1 MRLSFNMKFNAGL
14 DGILNTQQKMNRAQD
29 QLTKQTRLL
38 TPADDPAA
46 SAKVL
51 GLDQNLEQVAQFQN
65 NSVLLKNNLA
75 LEETVLTNMRT
86 TLDKARVLG
95 IASGNG
101 TYTSAEREAVA
112 QELKNIQI
120 ELFDLMNTQNAEGG
134 YIFSGFQ
141 DKKQTY
147 SYNNATGIYEFQGDD
162 GQKALQISP
171 TIALAGNDS
180 GKFVFENVDARFK
193 ASPAAIAAGGATA
206 ASVIVTDQ
214 SQFDA
219 YFKKNYDRLTPANN
233 DYNVVLTAPSS
244 YEIQKN
250 GAALV
255 PPVTGAYTPDAPIV
269 FNGLTITISGAAA
282 VPGQVDF
289 SLQAPE
295 KKNILTTI
303 GEFITALS
311 DPTISNLNF
320 NEAMS
325 DNLVQITSAATS
337 VDRYLSSIG
346 GRINVLDS
354 VYGTNE
360 DLTINNKS
368 YRADLSEVDYAAALT
383 EITKQETALQA
394 ISNTFVKV
402 SGISLFDYIR

>member
-14 DGILNTQQKMNRAQD
+14 DGILTTQQKMNRAQD
-29 QLTKQTRLL
+29 QLTKQTRIL

-51 GLDQNLEQVAQFQN
+51 GLDQNLEQIAQFQN

-75 LEETVLTNMRT
+75 LEETVLTNMRSSI
-86 TLDKARVLG
+86 DRARVLA
-95 IASGNG
+95 ISSGNG
-101 TYTSAEREAVA
+101 TYTDAEKGAVA
-112 QELKNIQI
+112 QELQNIQI
-120 ELFDLMNTQNAEGG
+120 ELLDLMNSRNAEGG

-147 SYNNATGIYEFQGDD
+147 SLNNATGIYEFQGDD
-162 GQKALQISP
+162 GKKALQISP

-180 GKFVFENVDARFK
+180 GKYVFENVNARFK
-193 ASPAAIAAGGATA
+193 TTA
-206 ASVIVTDQ
+206 AVVSAGAATNATVAVTDQ
-214 SQFDA
+214 SRFDA
-219 YFKKNYDRLTPANN
+219 YFKQTYDSLTLANN
-233 DYNVVLTAPSS
+233 DFSVVLTAPST
-244 YEIQKN
+244 YEIEQN

-255 PPVTGAYTPDAPIV
+255 PPVTGSFTPDAPIV
-269 FNGLTITISGAAA
+269 FNGLSITVSGAAA

-289 SLQAPE
+289 SLQPPE

-303 GEFITALS
+303 GEFISALK
-311 DPTISNLNF
+311 DPTLNSFEF
-320 NEAMS
+320 NEAIS
-325 DNLVQITSAATS
+325 DTLTQVTSAATNIDS
-337 VDRYLSSIG
+337 FLSSIG
-346 GRINVLDS
+346 GRVNVLDS
-354 VYGTNE
+354 VFSTNE

-383 EITKQETALQA
+383 EITKQEIALEA

-402 SGISLFDYIR
+402 SGVSLFDYIR

>member
-14 DGILNTQQKMNRAQD
+14 DGILTTQQKMNRAQD
-29 QLTKQTRLL
+29 QLTKQTRIL

-86 TLDKARVLG
+86 SIDRARVLA

-101 TYTSAEREAVA
+101 AYTEADKKAVA
-112 QELKNIQI
+112 QELKNIQV
-120 ELFDLMNTQNAEGG
+120 ELLDLMNSRNAEGG

-147 SYNNATGIYEFQGDD
+147 SLNNATGIYEFQGDD

-180 GKFVFENVDARFK
+180 GKFVFEDVNARFK
-193 ASPAAIAAGGATA
+193 TTPAVISAGGATA
-206 ASVIVTDQ
+206 AEVSVTDQ

-219 YFKKNYDRLTPANN
+219 YYKQNYDALTPANN
-233 DYNVVLTAPSS
+233 DFSVVLTAPST
-244 YEIQKN
+244 YEIQRN
-250 GAALV
+250 GASLV
-255 PPVTGAYTPDAPIV
+255 PPVTGTFTPDAPIA
-269 FNGLTITISGAAA
+269 FNGLTINISGAAA

-303 GEFITALS
+303 GEFITALENPALS
-311 DPTISNLNF
+311 AFEF
-320 NEAMS
+320 NEAIS
-325 DNLVQITSAATS
+325 DTLTQTTAAATNIDS
-337 VDRYLSSIG
+337 FLSSIG
-346 GRINVLDS
+346 GRVNVLDS
-354 VYGTNE
+354 VFGTNE
-360 DLTINNKS
+360 DLTVNNKA

-383 EITKQETALQA
+383 EITKQEIALQA

-402 SGISLFDYIR
+402 SGVSLFDYIR

>member
-29 QLTKQTRLL
+29 QLTKQTRIL

-86 TLDKARVLG
+86 SIDRARVLA

-101 TYTSAEREAVA
+101 AYTDADKKAVA
-112 QELKNIQI
+112 QELKNIQV
-120 ELFDLMNTQNAEGG
+120 ELLDLMNSRNAEGG

-147 SYNNATGIYEFQGDD
+147 SYNNATGVYEFQGDD

-180 GKFVFENVDARFK
+180 GKFVFEDVDARFK
-193 ASPAAIAAGGATA
+193 TTPAVIAAGGATDA
-206 ASVIVTDQ
+206 TVAVTDQ

-219 YFKKNYDRLTPANN
+219 FYQQTYDSLTPANN
-233 DYNVVLTAPSS
+233 DFSVVLTAPST
-244 YEIQKN
+244 YEIQQN

-255 PPVTGAYTPDAPIV
+255 PPVTGTFTPDAPIA
-269 FNGLTITISGAAA
+269 FNGLTITISGGAA

-289 SLQAPE
+289 SLQAPQ

-303 GEFITALS
+303 GEFITALE
-311 DPTISNLNF
+311 DPALSAFEF
-320 NEAMS
+320 NEAIS
-325 DNLVQITSAATS
+325 DTITQVTSAATNIDS
-337 VDRYLSSIG
+337 SLSSIG
-346 GRINVLDS
+346 GRVNVLDS
-354 VYGTNE
+354 VFGTNE

-383 EITKQETALQA
+383 EITKQEIALEA
-394 ISNTFVKV
+394 ISATFTKV
-402 SGISLFDYIR
+402 SGVSLFDYIR

>member
-29 QLTKQTRLL
+29 QLTKQTRIL

-51 GLDQNLEQVAQFQN
+51 GLDQNLQQVEQFQN

-86 TLDKARVLG
+86 SIDRARVLA

-101 TYTSAEREAVA
+101 AYTDNDKQAVA
-112 QELKNIQI
+112 QELKNIQV
-120 ELFDLMNTQNAEGG
+120 ELLDLMNTRNAEGG
-134 YIFSGFQ
+134 YIFSGYQ
-141 DKKQTY
+141 DKTQ
-147 SYNNATGIYEFQGDD
+147 SYTFNAATGIYEFQGDD

-171 TIALAGNDS
+171 TIALPGNDS
-180 GKFVFENVDARFK
+180 GKSVFENVNARLK
-193 ASPAAIAAGGATA
+193 TTPATIVAGAATA
-206 ASVIVTDQ
+206 ANVSVSNQ
-214 SQFDA
+214 SQFDTF
-219 YFKKNYDRLTPANN
+219 YQQTYDSLTPANN
-233 DYNVVLTAPSS
+233 DFNVILTAPSN
-244 YEIQKN
+244 YEIQQN
-250 GAALV
+250 GTPLV
-255 PPVTGAYTPDAPIV
+255 PPVTGTFVPDAPIQ
-269 FNGLTITISGAAA
+269 FKGLTIEISGAAA

-289 SLQAPE
+289 SLLPPE

-303 GEFITALS
+303 GEFITALE
-311 DPTISNLNF
+311 DPTLSIFEFGEAISDTLTQ
-320 NEAMS
+320 
-325 DNLVQITSAATS
+325 VTSASSNIDST
-337 VDRYLSSIG
+337 LSTIG
-346 GRINVLDS
+346 GRVNVLDS
-354 VYGTNE
+354 VFGTNE

-383 EITKQETALQA
+383 EITKQEIALEA

-402 SGISLFDYIR
+402 SGVSLFDYIR

>member
-14 DGILNTQQKMNRAQD
+14 DGMLNTQNKMNRAQD
-29 QLTKQTRLL
+29 QLTKQTRIL

-51 GLDQNLEQVAQFQN
+51 GLDQNLQQVAQFQN

-86 TLDKARVLG
+86 SMDRVSMLA
-95 IASGNG
+95 IAAGNA
-101 TYTSAEREAVA
+101 TYTEAERGALA

-120 ELFDLMNTQNAEGG
+120 ELLDLMNSRNAEGG
-134 YIFSGFQ
+134 YIFSGYQ
-141 DKKQTY
+141 DKKQSY
-147 SYNNATGIYEFQGDD
+147 SLNNATGVYEFQGDD

-171 TIALAGNDS
+171 TIALPSNDS

-193 ASPAAIAAGGATA
+193 TTPAVISAGGATSA
-206 ASVIVTDQ
+206 NVVVADQ
-214 SQFDA
+214 GQFDA
-219 YFKKNYDRLTPANN
+219 YYKQTYDSLTPANN
-233 DYNVVLTAPSS
+233 DFSVVLTAPST
-244 YEIQKN
+244 YEIQQN

-255 PPVTGAYTPDAPIV
+255 PPVTGAFTPNAPIQ
-269 FNGLTITISGAAA
+269 FNGLSINVNGAAA

-295 KKNILTTI
+295 KKNMLTTI
-303 GEFITALS
+303 GEFITALENPAIS
-311 DPTISNLNF
+311 DFEFTEMISDTVN
-320 NEAMS
+320 
-325 DNLVQITSAATS
+325 QITSAAS
-337 VDRYLSSIG
+337 NIDSSLSTIG
-346 GRINVLDS
+346 GRVNVLDS
-354 VYGTNE
+354 VFGTNE

-368 YRADLSEVDYAAALT
+368 YRADISEVDYAAALT
-383 EITKQETALQA
+383 EITKQEIALEA

-402 SGISLFDYIR
+402 SGVSLFDYIR

>member
-29 QLTKQTRLL
+29 QLTKQTRIL

-65 NSVLLKNNLA
+65 NSILLKNNLA
-75 LEETVLTNMRT
+75 LEETVLTNMRSSM
-86 TLDKARVLG
+86 DRARVLT

-101 TYTSAEREAVA
+101 AYTDVDRQAVA

-120 ELFDLMNTQNAEGG
+120 ELLDLMNSRNAEGG

-147 SYNNATGIYEFQGDD
+147 SLNNATGIYEFNGDD
-162 GQKALQISP
+162 GRKALQISP

-180 GKFVFENVDARFK
+180 GKFVFENVNARYK
-193 ASPAAIAAGGATA
+193 TSPAVISAGAATA
-206 ASVIVTDQ
+206 ATVSVFDQ

-219 YFKKNYDRLTPANN
+219 FYKQNYDSLTPANN
-233 DYNVVLTAPSS
+233 NYNVVLTAPST
-244 YEIQKN
+244 YEVQRN
-250 GAALV
+250 GSALV
-255 PPVTGAYTPDAPIV
+255 PPVTGTFTPDAPIS
-269 FNGLTITISGAAA
+269 FNGLTITVSGAAA

-289 SLQAPE
+289 SLQAPQ

-303 GEFITALS
+303 GEFITALENPAIANF
-311 DPTISNLNF
+311 DF
-320 NEAMS
+320 NEAIS
-325 DNLVQITSAATS
+325 DTLTQITSASTN
-337 VDRYLSSIG
+337 VDSFLSSIG
-346 GRINVLDS
+346 GRVNVLDS
-354 VYGTNE
+354 VFGTNE

-383 EITKQETALQA
+383 EITKQEIALEA
-394 ISNTFVKV
+394 ISSTFVKV
-402 SGISLFDYIR
+402 SGVNLFDYIR

>member
-14 DGILNTQQKMNRAQD
+14 DGILNTQNKMNRAQD
-29 QLTKQTRLL
+29 QLTKQTRIL

-86 TLDKARVLG
+86 SIDKARSLA
-95 IASGNG
+95 IAAGNG
-101 TYTSAEREAVA
+101 AYTENDKKAVA
-112 QELKNIQI
+112 QELKNIQV
-120 ELFDLMNTQNAEGG
+120 ELLDLMNSRNAEGG

-141 DKKQTY
+141 DKKQSY
-147 SYNNATGIYEFQGDD
+147 SFNQATGIYEFQGDD

-171 TIALAGNDS
+171 TIALPGNDS
-180 GKFVFENVDARFK
+180 GKMVFENVDARFK
-193 ASPAAIAAGGATA
+193 TTAAVISAGGATA
-206 ASVIVTDQ
+206 AEVSVTDQ

-219 YFKKNYDRLTPANN
+219 FYKQAYDSLTPANN
-233 DYNVVLTAPSS
+233 DFSVALTAPSN
-244 YEIQKN
+244 YEILQN
-250 GAALV
+250 GVALV
-255 PPVTGAYTPDAPIV
+255 PPVTGAFVADAPIQ
-269 FNGLTITISGAAA
+269 FNGLTITVSGAAA

-289 SLQAPE
+289 SLQPPE

-303 GEFITALS
+303 GEFINALET
-311 DPTISNLNF
+311 PGLTNFEF
-320 NEAMS
+320 NEAIS
-325 DNLVQITSAATS
+325 DTITQVTSSASTIDS
-337 VDRYLSSIG
+337 SLSSIG
-346 GRINVLDS
+346 GRVNVLDS
-354 VYGTNE
+354 VFGTNE

-383 EITKQETALQA
+383 EITKQEIALEA

-402 SGISLFDYIR
+402 SGVSLFDYIR

>member
-14 DGILNTQQKMNRAQD
+14 DGILTTQQKMNRAQD
-29 QLTKQTRLL
+29 QLTKQTRIL

-46 SAKVL
+46 SAKMLV
-51 GLDQNLEQVAQFQN
+51 LDQNLEQVKQFQN

-86 TLDKARVLG
+86 SMDSVSRLA
-95 IASGNG
+95 IAAGNA
-101 TYTSAEREAVA
+101 TYTEAERGALA

-120 ELFDLMNTQNAEGG
+120 ELLDLMNSRNAEGG
-134 YIFSGFQ
+134 FIFSGHQ

-147 SYNNATGIYEFQGDD
+147 SLNNATGIYEFQGDD

-171 TIALAGNDS
+171 TIALPGNDS

-193 ASPAAIAAGGATA
+193 TTAAVISAGGATSA
-206 ASVIVTDQ
+206 TIAVADQ
-214 SQFDA
+214 GQFDA
-219 YFKKNYDRLTPANN
+219 YYRQTYDSLTPANN
-233 DYNVVLTAPSS
+233 DFSIVLTAPST
-244 YEIQKN
+244 YEIQQN

-255 PPVTGAYTPDAPIV
+255 PPVTGAFTPNAPIQ
-269 FNGLTITISGAAA
+269 FNGLAINVNGAAA

-289 SLQAPE
+289 SLQPPE
-295 KKNILTTI
+295 KKNMLTTI
-303 GEFITALS
+303 GEFITALENPAIS
-311 DPTISNLNF
+311 DFDFTQIIGDTVN
-320 NEAMS
+320 
-325 DNLVQITSAATS
+325 QITSAAS
-337 VDRYLSSIG
+337 NIDSALSTIG

-354 VYGTNE
+354 VFGANE

-368 YRADLSEVDYAAALT
+368 YRADISEVDYAAALT
-383 EITKQETALQA
+383 EITKQEIALEA

-402 SGISLFDYIR
+402 SGVSLFDYIR